1 MNRNWEALYDL
12 QNRVIARMSG
22 IEQGFYLTGGTALSR
37 GYYGH
42 RYSEDLDFFVNY
54 SPSYGVWRDNC
65 FAVLEQASKEEGWS
79 LEISLRGEYFGRAF
93 VHGAEVLKLE
103 FVNDVPSR
111 VGVPW
116 RHPVLGMLDT
126 RENILAN
133 KITAFIDRRAAKD
146 AADLYWLCCEDGLNI
161 MDALVGAS
169 GKAAGI
175 FPPYV
180 AKELD
185 RWSTA
190 GVPNV
195 MWLKR
200 PEPTRFAKGFSRLVE
215 MIMADDQPP
224 THP

>member
-1 MNRNWEALYDL
+1 MIRNWDALYDL

-54 SPSYGVWRDNC
+54 SSSYALWRDMC
-65 FAVLEQASKEEGWS
+65 FDVLERASAEEGWR
-79 LEISLRGEYFGRAF
+79 LEISLKGEYFGRAI
-93 VHGAEVLKLE
+93 VHGAESLKLE
-103 FVNDVPSR
+103 FVNDVLYR
-111 VGVPW
+111 VGSPW

-126 RENILAN
+126 KENILAN
-133 KITAFIDRRAAKD
+133 KITAFMDRKTAKD
-146 AADLYWLCCEDGLNI
+146 AADVYWLCCEDNLDI
-161 MDALVGAS
+161 MAALDGAS

-175 FPPYV
+175 FPPCV

-185 RWSTA
+185 RWANA
-190 GVPNV
+190 GVPDV

-200 PEPTRFAKGFSRLVE
+200 PDPARFAEGFARLVDVIFSDE
-215 MIMADDQPP
+215 G
-224 THP
+224 

>member
-1 MNRNWEALYDL
+1 MDRNWDALYDL

-22 IEQGFYLTGGTALSR
+22 IEQEFHLSGGTALSR

-42 RYSEDLDFFVNY
+42 RYSEDLDFFVND
-54 SPSYGVWRDNC
+54 SPLFEVWRDAC
-65 FAVLEQASKEEGWS
+65 FSVLEQASTEEGWRF
-79 LEISLRGEYFGRAF
+79 EILRRQDKRFGRAV
-93 VHGAEVLKLE
+93 VHGAESLKLE

-126 RENILAN
+126 KENILAN
-133 KITAFIDRRAAKD
+133 KITALLDRKAAKD

-175 FPPYV
+175 FPPCV

-200 PEPTRFAKGFSRLVE
+200 PDPGRFAKGFSRLVE
-215 MIMADDQPP
+215 TIMADD
-224 THP
+224 